1 MATNY
6 PSGIDSLTNP
16 SAGDALTSPSHSAQ
30 HANANDAI
38 EAIETELGTTPSG
51 SETTVAAR
59 LTAIESGARM
69 GTGSIGATALADNA
83 VDTAAIAD
91 GAVTSAKIADGT
103 ITATDVAASTFA
115 AFGTVGNLLTANQA
129 SVETDSS
136 PFGAFLNCTISRS
149 TAHSVHGSACL
160 KAVATADGP
169 FIAGLDVESFPVV
182 PGETI
187 TATFALKADREIVG
201 VRVTI
206 QWATGGS
213 PGDLVYR
220 TVTATTSW
228 VTHSLTVVV
237 PSGVETAGLFSWV
250 TIHAAAG
257 SEIYMDCFGVWK
269 GAGGQWA
276 MPGTPI
282 PGGSHIAVNGAVH
295 LSGTGTPEGVVTA
308 APGSTWLQTD
318 STTDVKGW
326 IRWVKASGTGN
337 TGWVAG
343 PEADT
348 GWRSLDATAFGVDTG
363 KLTLG
368 KCHLRRVGP
377 QVFLSFYGAKVGTSG
392 ATIAVVPAGF
402 RPADADDTYAQVR
415 NFTSKLDAGISNV
428 NTVGQINWDSA
439 GLTDGNFYIVTC
451 TFAVTAAWPSSL
463 PGSAA

>member
-1 MATNY
+1 MPNTPKGLTY
-6 PSGIDSLTNP
+6 PSSSSPVAVAADIQELATDVDGLIVPNTGGTYTGAVSFTQ
-16 SAGDALTSPSHSAQ
+16 SPSVPTPTSGL
-30 HANANDAI
+30 HAVNKTYADAI
-38 EAIETELGTTPSG
+38 NTDVTAIETELGTNPSG
-51 SETTVAAR
+51 TFSTVVQR
-59 LTAIESGARM
+59 LDSYT
-69 GTGSIGATALADNA
+69 
-83 VDTAAIAD
+83 D
-91 GAVTSAKIADGT
+91 GFNK
-103 ITATDVAASTFA
+103 
-115 AFGTVGNLLTANQA
+115 VGNLLTANQA

-160 KAVATADGP
+160 KAVATADGQ

>member
-1 MATNY
+1 MASNY
-6 PSGIDSLTNP
+6 PGSLDSFDTIA
-16 SAGDALTSPSHSAQ
+16 SDKKTSDAVGGRTHRAMHNDLG
-30 HANANDAI
+30 DAI
-38 EAIETELGTTPSG
+38 ESVQTELGTNPSG
-51 SETTVAAR
+51 SDATVAAR
-59 LTAIESGARM
+59 LSAIEA
-69 GTGSIGATALADNA
+69 GTNLAT
-83 VDTAAIAD
+83 

-169 FIAGLDVESFPVV
+169 FIAGLDAESFPVV

-213 PGDLVYR
+213 PGAFVYR

-318 STTDVKGW
+318 ATTDTKGW
-326 IRWVKASGTGN
+326 IRWIKATGTGN
-337 TGWVAG
+337 TGWVVGA
-343 PEADT
+343 EADT
-348 GWRSLDATAFGVDTG
+348 GWRDVSAVALSNGWAVGSGQFF
-363 KLTLG
+363 
-368 KCHLRRVGP
+368 LRRVGRI
-377 QVFLSFYGAKVGTSG
+377 VSLSLWADGTSASDTPIYTLPSG
-392 ATIAVVPAGF
+392 FTPTERSHAAAASSTTAVGNVIAVPNAAVNLYGYTA
-402 RPADADDTYAQVR
+402 ATYYI
-415 NFTSKLDAGISNV
+415 T
-428 NTVGQINWDSA
+428 
-439 GLTDGNFYIVTC
+439 LTWPTD
-451 TFAVTAAWPSSL
+451 AAWPSSL